1 MAENGAIEHPR
12 ILGTAGQALDAE
24 VLRMVEKLSAAITLR
39 QLQGQPVRV
48 FYILPVTF
56 KIQ

>member
-1 MAENGAIEHPR
+1 
-12 ILGTAGQALDAE
+12 
-24 VLRMVEKLSAAITLR
+24 MVEKLPAATTPR

>member
-1 MAENGAIEHPR
+1 
-12 ILGTAGQALDAE
+12 
-24 VLRMVEKLSAAITLR
+24 MVEKLPAATTPP